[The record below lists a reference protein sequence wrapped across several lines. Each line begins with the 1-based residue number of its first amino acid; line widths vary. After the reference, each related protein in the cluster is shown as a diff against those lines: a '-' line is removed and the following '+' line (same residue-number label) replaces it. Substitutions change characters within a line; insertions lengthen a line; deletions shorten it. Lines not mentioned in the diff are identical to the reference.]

1 MYGISDYE
9 TENGVFTFAN
19 FEFGGNV
26 VMSNFFVQRASE
38 RVHHIAHTS
47 HIGRYRIGTAGT
59 TRVPVSGT
67 NTCTVAVEV
76 TRAVSCDREYVQR
89 VVR

>member
-1 MYGISDYE
+1 MKLKM
-9 TENGVFTFAN
+9 VFLLSPILN
-19 FEFGGNV
+19 SV
-26 VMSNFFVQRASE
+26 VMLSCRTSLSSERASE
-38 RVHHIAHTS
+38 CTTLHIHHTS
-47 HIGRYRIGTAGT
+47 VGTVSVLLS